1 LDKINKIKC
10 WGIKLK
16 DKTNQ
21 ENKKIKRIST
31 VFNIK
36 TKQNQMEIDETGKK
50 YIKKFK
56 TKKDKIK
63 QKTRIIIEFF
73 FSNIFLSK

>member
-1 LDKINKIKC
+1 
-10 WGIKLK
+10 LK

-50 YIKKFK
+50 NIKKFK